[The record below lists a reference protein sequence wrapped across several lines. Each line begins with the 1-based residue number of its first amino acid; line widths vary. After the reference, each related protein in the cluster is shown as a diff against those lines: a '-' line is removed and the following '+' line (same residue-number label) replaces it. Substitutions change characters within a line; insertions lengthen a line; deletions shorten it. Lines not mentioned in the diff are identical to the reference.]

1 MLPLSAAT
9 VQPVTWVGLDS
20 RHGGRGKDV
29 GMGQGEGNDPYLSR
43 AGIADDDL
51 QICFKILT
59 LHFFFSLTK
68 IMNSVDDWV
77 QIGMH
82 TLWV

>member
-20 RHGGRGKDV
+20 MHGGRGKDV

-51 QICFKILT
+51 QCFKIIT
-59 LHFFFSLTK
+59 LHFFFL
-68 IMNSVDDWV
+68 
-77 QIGMH
+77 
-82 TLWV
+82 